1 MWKEGKREGRGLC
14 SHGVS
19 RWCDTGITNRVG
31 QGKDPFGRREERG
44 DGGSPFD
51 GEE

>member
-31 QGKDPFGRREERG
+31 QEEIHSEGGEERG